1 MDPELLATYVAGLT
15 PILVQLGLRLIGA
28 ILLWIVGGFVIKM
41 ILKAVDSRM
50 NASKMDETLRRYAQN
65 AGSMLLKFILII
77 AVLGVMG
84 VETTTFASILAAAGV
99 AIGLAWSGLLA
110 NFAAGAFMV
119 VLRPFKVGDFVEAG
133 GHVGTVEEI
142 GLFVTT
148 ITTMDNV
155 QTIVGNN
162 TIFSGSIKNF
172 SHNSVR
178 RVDCVAQLA
187 HSVDVHEAIAELKTA
202 VAAIPNTPDAHPAD
216 IHILEFNLA
225 GPVLCVRP
233 YCHTDH
239 YWQVFFDTNMVIK
252 DRFGAKGFPVPENH
266 YSIKQDA

>member
-1 MDPELLATYVAGLT
+1 MNPEVLAQYVSGLT
-15 PILVQLGLRLIGA
+15 PILAQIGLRILGA
-28 ILLWIVGGFVIKM
+28 IILWFIGGMIIRM
-41 ILKAVDSRM
+41 ILKAVDNRM

-65 AGSMLLKFILII
+65 AGSMFLKFLLII
-77 AVLGVMG
+77 AVLGVLG

-99 AIGLAWSGLLA
+99 AIGLAWSGLLS

-133 GHVGTVEEI
+133 GHIGTVNEV

-148 ITTMDNV
+148 ITTMDHV

-172 SHNSVR
+172 SHHPVR

-202 VAAIPNTPDAHPAD
+202 IAAIPNTSSDHPAD

-239 YWQVFFDTNMVIK
+239 YWQVYFDTNMAIK

-266 YSIKQDA
+266 YRIKQDA